1 MSAITPNSEKLEP
14 EEIEVLDPDYFTF
27 NPSWNLL
34 DFLIYRQ
41 KCSDFRCNKKDE
53 HARYARNLSI
63 IINNK
68 RTHEVMKAGNA
79 LALFQNEKK
88 SQFVIDFWK
97 CVASSNKRK
106 VTAIAER
113 EALVE
118 EHTNNVASSVFQQD
132 QLLRGK
138 YTSRLGDTDFLGDNY
153 NRSEKRQRR
162 VKSTDVD
169 DERGTPERQIYPS
182 ELSVEKIY
190 VPSGSTEEKEAN
202 YPSNDQYESYTG
214 THEDEDEN
222 PFIVKKRE
230 GLRNNKFKTILS
242 WKHVIDSIN
251 INDISRNDW
260 MADGHNVSLDF
271 RNFQLTSIKQ
281 LETDQTFSYVK
292 DMERILSLSSIMYCN
307 EAKPEFVL
315 CSEKEWNKIRP
326 RSLVPIMLPKD
337 VLMIIAEYNT

>member
-1 MSAITPNSEKLEP
+1 MSTITPNSEKLEP
-14 EEIEVLDPDYFTF
+14 EEIEILDPDYFTF

-41 KCSDFRCNKKDE
+41 KCSDFWCNKRDE
-53 HARYARNLSI
+53 HSQYTRNLSI

-68 RTHEVMKAGNA
+68 LTHEVMKAGNA
-79 LALFQNEKK
+79 LVLFQG
-88 SQFVIDFWK
+88 ST
-97 CVASSNKRK
+97 CVQPPTLPAY
-106 VTAIAER
+106 
-113 EALVE
+113 
-118 EHTNNVASSVFQQD
+118 D
-132 QLLRGK
+132 Q
-138 YTSRLGDTDFLGDNY
+138 
-153 NRSEKRQRR
+153 E

-169 DERGTPERQIYPS
+169 DKRGTPERQIYPS

-230 GLRNNKFKTILS
+230 GLRNNNFKTILS

-260 MADGHNVSLDF
+260 MADGYNVSLDF
-271 RNFQLTSIKQ
+271 HNFQLTSIKQ
-281 LETDQTFSYVK
+281 LETDQTFSY
-292 DMERILSLSSIMYCN
+292 EFIINN

-315 CSEKEWNKIRP
+315 CSEKEWNKIRHTL
-326 RSLVPIMLPKD
+326 LVPIMLPKD